1 LGSQGFGHT
10 SLSKKIKSGFKVI
23 GIQLVN
29 HKAMDEKT
37 RPNEV
42 YITTIIHI
50 LDENNDSF
58 YTLTNDT
65 NQWGED
71 GVAT

>member
-1 LGSQGFGHT
+1 
-10 SLSKKIKSGFKVI
+10 
-23 GIQLVN
+23 
-29 HKAMDEKT
+29 MDEKT

-50 LDENNDSF
+50 LDEDNDYA
-58 YTLTNDT
+58 YTLTNDID
-65 NQWGED
+65 QWGED